1 MRKRV
6 VIVGAGLAGL
16 RGAEVLRKEGF
27 SGSLTIIGDEPYG
40 PYDRP
45 PLSKRV
51 LTGHVPVS
59 SLGLPRRG
67 GMEVEW
73 CLGAGASGLDMG
85 NRTVMLDSGGRVP
98 FDKLLIATG
107 AAARPWANAEE
118 AALAGVFTL
127 RGRDDAQ
134 ALRGALAARPRRV
147 LIIGG
152 GFIGCE
158 VASSCRELGLSVA
171 VVDPSPAPMARH
183 AGAAMGR
190 MLARIMRTAGV
201 ELRLGAR
208 VVGLEGTAG
217 HVRRAR
223 LSDDRALDA
232 DVVLVAMGAVREVAW
247 LEGSGLQADP
257 AGIRCDDFCRALDA
271 AGRPMD
277 GVYAAGD
284 VALWPHPLYGGRLVS
299 LEHWGNAVEQS
310 RTAAHNMLSPA
321 DALVPYRYLP
331 AFWSSQF
338 GLNIKSIGL
347 ADGADQVA
355 ITQGDPKKSRFVAV
369 FGGQG
374 RTLAAFAVD
383 SARWLSPYEGAIAL
397 RAPFPPMR
405 RGVEGECRAPVPP
418 EFPPARRAS

>member
-1 MRKRV
+1 M
-6 VIVGAGLAGL
+6 GAGLAGL
-16 RGAEVLRKEGF
+16 RAAETLRKEGF
-27 SGSLTIIGDEPYG
+27 SGSLTIIGDEAYG

-51 LTGHVPVS
+51 LTGQVAVS
-59 SLGLPRRG
+59 RLGLPRRS
-67 GMEVEW
+67 GMEAEW
-73 CLGAGASGLDMG
+73 CLGARASRLDMK
-85 NRTVMLDSGGRVP
+85 NRTVVLDRGGRVG

-107 AAARPWANAEE
+107 AVARPWASAAE

-134 ALRGALAARPRRV
+134 ALREALAATPRRV

-158 VASSCRELGLSVA
+158 VASSCRELGLSVT

-183 AGAAMGR
+183 MGSALGR
-190 MLARIMRTAGV
+190 MLARNMRKAGV

-208 VVGLEGTAG
+208 VTGLEGIAG

-223 LSDDRALDA
+223 LSDGRTIDA
-232 DVVLVAMGAVREVAW
+232 DLVLAAMGATRDVAW
-247 LEGSGLQADP
+247 LEGSGLHVAP
-257 AGIRCDDFCRALDA
+257 SGILCDAFCRALDPD
-271 AGRPMD
+271 GRPIE

-310 RTAAHNMLSPA
+310 RAAARNMLSPP
-321 DALVPYRYLP
+321 DSLVPYRYLP

-355 ITQGDPKKSRFVAV
+355 ITQGDPGKGRFVAV
-369 FGGQG
+369 FGGAG
-374 RTLAAFAVD
+374 RTLAAFSVN
-383 SARWLSPYEGAIAL
+383 SARWLPPYEDAIL
-397 RAPFPPMR
+397 RKAPFPPIR
-405 RGVEGECRAPVPP
+405 RGVEGECRAPVSP
-418 EFPPARRAS
+418 EFPPPRKVGRAA